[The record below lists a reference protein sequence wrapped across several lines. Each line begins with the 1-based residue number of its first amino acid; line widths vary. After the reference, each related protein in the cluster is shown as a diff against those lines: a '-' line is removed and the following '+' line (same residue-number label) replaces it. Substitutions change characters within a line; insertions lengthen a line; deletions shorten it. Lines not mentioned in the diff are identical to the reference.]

1 MHKVVEHHTLRVDV
15 VEKEVG
21 TLCKLKDDEGY
32 GCGERGR
39 GRRGTEPLRA
49 VTHLRNRT
57 QE

>member
-32 GCGERGR
+32 GCGERGTR
-39 GRRGTEPLRA
+39 QKGYRA
-49 VTHLRNRT
+49 PKGCNTSS
-57 QE
+57 